1 MADSLILGSVL
12 VAPGIWSNTWLTGET
27 ALAVDLVRS
36 PRRTLVAGGCN
47 GRLRDQRHLSVTL
60 SQHHT
65 LRLRQFPFRGM
76 NPCFSSSLAHI
87 IHPRPVP
94 LSRDDP
100 LLFLVPC
107 SSIFLTIFY
116 PQPVPLPRDDSL
128 LFLILCSSLSLRWPT
143 PFPASRGMTSG
154 LLTALCA
161 KEEAARTSTPPFH
174 SFCAHAFAALVF
186 CRMSVMYSAQWRRLS
201 CPCSIAS
208 ALTGSGGDFTDCSDT
223 SSPQVSLSTHGIS
236 EDRSRLR
243 FKGGSVVLPGGG
255 GSGLG
260 FEDLGLEG

>member
-1 MADSLILGSVL
+1 MADSLIHGSVL

-36 PRRTLVAGGCN
+36 PRRALVAGGCN

-60 SQHHT
+60 SQYHT

-87 IHPRPVP
+87 FHPRPVP
-94 LSRDDP
+94 LS
-100 LLFLVPC
+100 
-107 SSIFLTIFY
+107 
-116 PQPVPLPRDDSL
+116 RDDSL

-174 SFCAHAFAALVF
+174 SFCAHAFAALVS
-186 CRMSVMYSAQWRRLS
+186 CWTSGMYSAQWRRLS

-223 SSPQVSLSTHGIS
+223 SSPHPGLAFDTRH
-236 EDRSRLR
+236 L
-243 FKGGSVVLPGGG
+243 GGSKSLAV
-255 GSGLG
+255 
-260 FEDLGLEG
+260 

>member
-1 MADSLILGSVL
+1 VADWRDCLGRR
-12 VAPGIWSNTWLTGET
+12 PGQITET
-27 ALAVDLVRS
+27 DSGRWRLYWQT
-36 PRRTLVAGGCN
+36 PRPA
-47 GRLRDQRHLSVTL
+47 S
-60 SQHHT
+60 
-65 LRLRQFPFRGM
+65 PFRHTFTTSHS
-76 NPCFSSSLAHI
+76 PSS
-87 IHPRPVP
+87 PVP
-94 LSRDDP
+94 LSRDES

-128 LFLILCSSLSLRWPT
+128 LFLILCPSLSLRWPT

-174 SFCAHAFAALVF
+174 SFCGHAFAALVF
-186 CRMSVMYSAQWRRLS
+186 CWMSVMYSAQWRRLS

-223 SSPQVSLSTHGIS
+223 SSPQVSLSTHGIP

-243 FKGGSVVLPGGG
+243 CKGGSVVLPGGG

-260 FEDLGLEG
+260 FEDPGPDNGGW